1 MTKVVIVEDDIPLA
15 EMYKF
20 KLDGAG
26 FVCEIALDGATGLE
40 LIKKSKPDL
49 VLLDLMLPQMTGGD
63 VLKHM
68 RASEWGKNIKV
79 IVLTNVSEAEAP
91 DELHKLGIERYL
103 VKANN
108 TPSQVIEFV
117 NQALGLKTA

>member
-1 MTKVVIVEDDIPLA
+1 MSKVVIVEDDIPLA

-26 FVCEIALDGATGLE
+26 FVCEIALDGAAGLE
-40 LIKKSKPDL
+40 LIKNSKPDL

-68 RASEWGKNIKV
+68 RGSQWGKNIKV

-91 DELHKLGIERYL
+91 DELRKLGIERYL

-117 NQALGLKTA
+117 NQALGAKPA

>member
-26 FVCEIALDGATGLE
+26 YICEIALDGAAGLE
-40 LIKKSKPDL
+40 LIKNSKPDL
-49 VLLDLMLPQMTGGD
+49 VLLDLMLPQMTGSE
-63 VLKHM
+63 VLKHI
-68 RASEWGKNIKV
+68 RSSDWGKNIKV

-91 DELHKLGIERYL
+91 DELNKLGIEKYL
-103 VKANN
+103 VKANH

-117 NQALGLKTA
+117 NQALAVKK